1 MTRVTTVLA
10 LMAFIVF
17 SALGSLQAQQRD
29 TAASGAASGSAA
41 QLLRQQ
47 QQQRDTAAS
56 NAAQR
61 ERLLLVQQ
69 LRLLESANRLEEAAL
84 RRQIAELE
92 ARLGAAVSGDTSVV
106 ARERM
111 MQELALLRLQT
122 TDRVRDMRE
131 RRPESDAER
140 LSRAAESER
149 LARIRVELGTM
160 TEQEYSRVKRELE
173 LVDSAVVA
181 RAAGL
186 YRARA
191 MSRRD
196 FENSVGI
203 LRADSIIR
211 ATQDTSAGR
220 ATIYADRIEMQIDA
234 ARRMALSSADSA
246 GSMRRA
252 AEIVR
257 ARIDAMGTPLPE
269 LSLGVGLSCTQCSI
283 TTSHD
288 GRTVW
293 TFSTF
298 PTVGRVEPG
307 SIAARLG
314 LQTGDTLKTIDDI
327 PVNTAAGGERLAALV
342 PGTTVKLGWSRAGAT
357 QSASVAIPPDT
368 ARSSGDAIR
377 LSQTVGNVRVEVRGR
392 QATWTRDPRTGA
404 LVITGDSI
412 RVTVIPPDP

>member
-1 MTRVTTVLA
+1 
-10 LMAFIVF
+10 
-17 SALGSLQAQQRD
+17 
-29 TAASGAASGSAA
+29 
-41 QLLRQQ
+41 
-47 QQQRDTAAS
+47 
-56 NAAQR
+56 
-61 ERLLLVQQ
+61 
-69 LRLLESANRLEEAAL
+69 
-84 RRQIAELE
+84 
-92 ARLGAAVSGDTSVV
+92 
-106 ARERM
+106 
-111 MQELALLRLQT
+111 
-122 TDRVRDMRE
+122 
-131 RRPESDAER
+131 
-140 LSRAAESER
+140 
-149 LARIRVELGTM
+149 
-160 TEQEYSRVKRELE
+160 
-173 LVDSAVVA
+173 
-181 RAAGL
+181 
-186 YRARA
+186 
-191 MSRRD
+191 
-196 FENSVGI
+196 
-203 LRADSIIR
+203 
-211 ATQDTSAGR
+211 
-220 ATIYADRIEMQIDA
+220 
-234 ARRMALSSADSA
+234 
-246 GSMRRA
+246 MRRA
-252 AEIVR
+252 VEIVR
-257 ARIDAMGTPLPE
+257 NRIEAMGTPLPE